1 MSIIVLLLSREREQ
15 RDTFRHG
22 GEADMMMEQREVQ
35 PQAEESQQPPDAER
49 GEESPLG
56 PL

>member
-1 MSIIVLLLSREREQ
+1 
-15 RDTFRHG
+15 
-22 GEADMMMEQREVQ
+22 MMMEQREVQ